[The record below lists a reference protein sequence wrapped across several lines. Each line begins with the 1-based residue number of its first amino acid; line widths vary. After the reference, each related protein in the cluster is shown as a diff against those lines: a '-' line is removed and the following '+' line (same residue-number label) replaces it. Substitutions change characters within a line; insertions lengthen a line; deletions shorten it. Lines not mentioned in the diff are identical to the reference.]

1 MKKLLLTLL
10 LLFSVGMV
18 AKAQGSADLSTING
32 GKNATNYNTYKT
44 TNGWTATNSAV
55 NDANIDPSAAYPVLN
70 GKKTAVGTLT
80 SPTLNGG
87 VGEVAIKCVY
97 PYGESNGMK
106 FTLNIKQND
115 AVVKTQTFTSASN
128 TTAEFT
134 SEAFNIAGDFV
145 IEIKAGSP
153 SNSTKN
159 KDRLGI
165 YELTW
170 TGYTAGGNE
179 KITLDAANIV
189 VTAGEEAIES
199 EKELDANTAVTFSY
213 TTDNTNADITYS
225 YSVDGGED
233 VEGNSYTFTGEKDVE
248 LTVKATSENTVS
260 KTVKLLKKYPTVC
273 PEPVFNVEDGA
284 KVYAGQ
290 AVTVS
295 CEGADIEWT
304 VNDATIT
311 GTSYTIT
318 EEVGTQLTF
327 YALASIEGRNPST
340 GIIET
345 LMAEKEITVTVDE
358 ATEATFNFNEKNYGL
373 TRFTAGSDYEPTLT
387 EISEGI
393 VKINFTGNFRLW
405 GATAGDQL
413 RVMSGATFTI
423 SVPEDY
429 YIESITFDGSTSK
442 ATPDN
447 GSLSSGNWNYNGFAS
462 AVKFTCGGRVDIDK
476 ATIKYA
482 KVPPTLDG
490 EPSVNIKHGSVGGV
504 LTVDYTFTVAHYD
517 ANKHS
522 FNVTLSVDGNNDIV
536 FEDVTPAVNAAPA
549 RANAESTVFHKVMTA
564 KHESLKGAT
573 PQVSVVATLNG
584 AEVHNKTYGADKI
597 HTTGIEDVT
606 VEGSAEAEYY
616 NLQGLRVAQPE
627 AGQLYIKRQG
637 GKAVKVRF

>member
-1 MKKLLLTLL
+1 MRKLLLTLL

-18 AKAQGSADLSTING
+18 AKAQGFADLNTING
-32 GKNATNYNTYKT
+32 GKNATSYNTYTT
-44 TNGWTATNSAV
+44 TNGWKATNSAV
-55 NDANIDPSAAYPVLN
+55 NNVNITPSAAYPVLN
-70 GKKTAVGTLT
+70 GKTSAVGTLT

-97 PYGESNGMK
+97 PNSESNGMN
-106 FTLNIKQND
+106 FILNIKQNN
-115 AVVKTQTFTSASN
+115 AVVKTQTFTSTSN

-134 SEAFNIAGDFV
+134 SETFNVAGDFV
-145 IEIKAGSP
+145 IEIKNGSP

-189 VTAGEEAIES
+189 VKAGEEAIES
-199 EKELDANTAVTFSY
+199 EKELDANSIITFSY

-225 YSVDGGED
+225 YSVDGGEE
-233 VEGNSYTFTGEKDVE
+233 VEGNEYTYTGEKDVE
-248 LTVKATSENTVS
+248 LTVKATSTNTVS

-327 YALASIEGRNPST
+327 YALAGIEGRNPST
-340 GIIET
+340 GNIET
-345 LMAEKEITVTVDE
+345 LIAEKEITVTVVE
-358 ATEATFNFNEKNYGL
+358 ATEALFDFIGGNTYGL
-373 TRFTAGSDYEPTLT
+373 TSQTNSNTYETALT
-387 EISEGI
+387 EISNGI
-393 VKINFTGNFRLW
+393 VTISFTGEHYRYWNNDK
-405 GATAGDQL
+405 TL
-413 RVMSGATFTI
+413 RVQADTKFTI
-423 SVPEDY
+423 SVPDGF
-429 YIESITFDGSTSK
+429 YITKIDITGTS
-442 ATPDN
+442 ASNVNTGTFN
-447 GSLSSGNWNYNGFAS
+447 RGNWTPTTGSFDS
-462 AVKFTCGGRVDIDK
+462 SVIFSPTTTTKIE
-476 ATIKYA
+476 TITVQYA
-482 KVPPTLDG
+482 KVPDPELDG
-490 EPSVNIKHGSVGGV
+490 DPTINVTHASKKGV
-504 LTVDYTFTVAHYD
+504 LIVEYSFKIANHNGKPVEVTANVAGMEQIKFTD
-517 ANKHS
+517 A
-522 FNVTLSVDGNNDIV
+522 
-536 FEDVTPAVNAAPA
+536 TPANAPA
-549 RANAESTVFHKVMTA
+549 RVAGESTAVIGTLRAEHADLVDASNINVNLT
-564 KHESLKGAT
+564 
-573 PQVSVVATLNG
+573 ATLG
-584 AEVHNKTYGADKI
+584 GKEFFTRQATVTT
-597 HTTGIEDVT
+597 TTGIEDVT
-606 VEGSAEAEYY
+606 VEGEGEAEYF

-627 AGQLYIKRQG
+627 AGQLYIKRQA

>member
-1 MKKLLLTLL
+1 MRKLLLTLL

-32 GKNATNYNTYKT
+32 GKNATNYSTYTT
-44 TNGWTATNSAV
+44 TNGWTATNSVV
-55 NDANIDPSAAYPVLN
+55 NNVKIDPSAAYPVLN
-70 GKKTAVGTLT
+70 GKTSAVGTLT

-97 PYGESNGMK
+97 PNSETKGMK

-248 LTVKATSENTVS
+248 ITVKATSENTVS

-340 GIIET
+340 GNIET

-358 ATEATFNFNEKNYGL
+358 ATEAMFDFFGGNNYGL
-373 TRFTAGSDYEPTLT
+373 TPQTDGGKYETAIT
-387 EISEGI
+387 EISNGI
-393 VKINFTGNFRLW
+393 VTISFNGEHYRYWNNDKT
-405 GATAGDQL
+405 L
-413 RVMSGATFTI
+413 RVQSDTKFTI
-423 SVPEDY
+423 SVPDEY
-429 YIESITFDGSTSK
+429 YITNIDMTGTSASNVNTGTF
-442 ATPDN
+442 N
-447 GSLSSGNWNYNGFAS
+447 RGNWTPTTGSFDS
-462 AVKFTCGGRVDIDK
+462 SVIFSPTTTTKIE
-476 ATIKYA
+476 TITVQYA
-482 KVPPTLDG
+482 KLTPTLDG
-490 EPSVNIKHGSVGGV
+490 EPTINVTHASKKGV
-504 LTVDYTFTVAHYD
+504 LIVEY
-517 ANKHS
+517 S
-522 FNVTLSVDGNNDIV
+522 FNIANHNGKPVAVTATIDGKEHIAFVDA
-536 FEDVTPAVNAAPA
+536 TPANAPA
-549 RANAESTVFHKVMTA
+549 RVAGESTTVSGTLRAEHADLVDA
-564 KHESLKGAT
+564 SNLNVNLK
-573 PQVSVVATLNG
+573 ATLDG
-584 AEVHNKTYGADKI
+584 QEFFTRQATVTT
-597 HTTGIEDVT
+597 TTGIEDVM
-606 VEGSAEAEYY
+606 VDGEGEAEYF

-627 AGQLYIKRQG
+627 AGQLYIKRQA